1 LLSWLLTAALAQ
13 DSARAR
19 LDEGWRRV
27 ELGDLVGAR
36 LIADEAA
43 QRDPDLQAEA
53 LYLQGIAWQEARQ
66 PADAIPPFRAVIA
79 GWPDAPLAQDARFR
93 MAWAIADAGDPAE
106 ALREL
111 RRLPVAK
118 LSGADQAKIRLF
130 EATWTLQRGAW
141 GRGQR
146 AVERAVADPAAASM
160 TWFVAKAR
168 LEVLRAAL
176 RSASDLDLDGPA
188 PRAAKQLDAR
198 AVYVAQADAQL
209 DAIVDTKETGPILD
223 ALLRMGAH
231 YEDLANDLA
240 ATALPTHLSDEQLAV
255 YRDSVAV
262 RSEQQRIKA
271 IRFWDLGL
279 HLALSTGWQGPERAE
294 LQARLDA
301 ATAAVESAP

>member
-1 LLSWLLTAALAQ
+1 MLTWLIAAALAQ

-36 LIADEAA
+36 LIAGEAA
-43 QRDPDLQAEA
+43 QRDPSLEAEA
-53 LYLQGIAWQEARQ
+53 LYLEGVAWQEGRQ
-66 PADAIPPFRAVIA
+66 PAEAIAPLRAVIA

-93 MAWAIADAGDPAE
+93 MAWAIADAGDPAG

-111 RRLPVAK
+111 RRLPIAA
-118 LSGADQAKIRLF
+118 LSAPDQAKIQLF

-141 GRGQR
+141 RRGYR
-146 AVERAVADPAAASM
+146 AVERAVDDPDAARL

-168 LEVLRAAL
+168 LEVLKFALDSAA
-176 RSASDLDLDGPA
+176 AIDLTGSA
-188 PRAAKQLDAR
+188 PRAAKQLEAR
-198 AVYVAQADAQL
+198 ALYVEQADEQL

-223 ALLRMGAH
+223 ALLRMGAQ
-231 YEDLANDLA
+231 YEDLAADLA
-240 ATALPTHLSDEQLAV
+240 GTALPTGLSQEQSAL
-255 YRDSVAV
+255 YRQGVSV

-301 ATAAVESAP
+301 ATAAVEAAP